1 MVNNLHGKRKR
12 HIFSPLFFLMLIN
25 DLSENLVSERILF
38 VDDKTYDTSFHQ
50 NFQKIQYNS
59 ELLITRAIKGTS
71 DI

>member
-1 MVNNLHGKRKR
+1 
-12 HIFSPLFFLMLIN
+12 MLIN